1 MILHTEHFQEI
12 QGQSCSFQPCN
23 FGPTLSTPVFS
34 ALAFLMVPHF
44 PLPYFQSTR
53 SQVWSPHFRCDI
65 EKIENVQRRFTK
77 AILPHF
83 TYSARLSKLK
93 LQTLKMRRI
102 TTDLTMCYILL
113 NGLTETDYK
122 FALSRS
128 SISQTRGN
136 SLKLNKRH
144 LASTRDAA
152 LFHNRII
159 KLWNALPD
167 YIVTARSVSCFNRYL
182 LNYANNVGNDFFTSR
197 YY

>member
-1 MILHTEHFQEI
+1 
-12 QGQSCSFQPCN
+12 
-23 FGPTLSTPVFS
+23 
-34 ALAFLMVPHF
+34 
-44 PLPYFQSTR
+44 
-53 SQVWSPHFRCDI
+53 
-65 EKIENVQRRFTK
+65 
-77 AILPHF
+77 
-83 TYSARLSKLK
+83 
-93 LQTLKMRRI
+93 
-102 TTDLTMCYILL
+102 MCYKLL

-159 KLWNALPD
+159 NLWNALPD
-167 YIVTARSVSCFNRYL
+167 YIVTARSVSCFKRYL